1 MISRVLGLVV
11 ILGIVLSFSFLIY
24 PPLPYRG
31 TEIIVIKPGM
41 SAKEIGLLLKEKGLI
56 SSVRAFLYIVKL
68 KGDMDK
74 RFTPGTFDVPRGL
87 RLDLLIGHLFKAKPK
102 TVWVTIPEGFNSRE
116 IAEKLSASGVISRD
130 KFLDALN
137 RKIKGN
143 YSSFIEPPYEGFLF
157 PDTYEFFL
165 DSPPDIVIKKFL
177 DRFVEVLPKD
187 FEEKAKSLGLT
198 PREAIILASL
208 IEKEAKMDSERPI
221 IAQVLLKRLKIGMK
235 LQCDATIQYAL
246 GRYKPVLSYKDLEI
260 DSPYNTY
267 LHYGLPPG
275 PICNPGLS
283 SIISAVNPSNTD
295 YLFYFTKD
303 NGTHI
308 FSKTYNEHLAR
319 QK

>member
-1 MISRVLGLVV
+1 MINRILVLLV

-31 TEIIVIKPGM
+31 TETVTIKPGM
-41 SAKEIGLLLKEKGLI
+41 NAKEIGLLLKEKGII
-56 SSVRAFLYIVKL
+56 SSVRAFLYILKL
-68 KGDMDK
+68 RGDRDK
-74 RFTPGTFDVPRGL
+74 RFIPGTFDIPRGL
-87 RLDLLIGHLFKAKPK
+87 RLDLLIGYLSKAKPK

-116 IAEKLSASGVISRD
+116 IAEKLSASGVISSD
-130 KFLDALN
+130 KFLESLN
-137 RKIKGN
+137 REIKGN
-143 YSSFIEPPYEGFLF
+143 YPSFVKPPYEGFLF

-165 DSPPDIVIKKFL
+165 DSPPEMVIKKFL

-187 FEEKAKSLGLT
+187 FEGKAKNLGLT

-208 IEKEAKMDSERPI
+208 IEKEAKVDNERPI

-235 LQCDATIQYAL
+235 LQCDATVQYAL
-246 GRYKPVLSYKDLEI
+246 GRYKPVLSYKDLEV

-283 SIISAVNPSNTD
+283 SIISAVNPANTD

-303 NGTHI
+303 NGVHI
-308 FSKTYNEHLAR
+308 FSKTYDEHLAR